1 MTVHDDSHPESD
13 DQDQGLFSLDTSVSS
28 RAYVAEIWK
37 RRDFAL
43 SLPIEELQSSHKDT
57 LFGNIWHL
65 GNPLLTAGVYY
76 LVFGK
81 FLEVSRGIDNFVVW
95 LIIGVFTYQLTAGTI
110 LGGAS
115 SIASRQGLMRSFR
128 FPRAI
133 VPISNMIG
141 ELLAFAFQFLVIV
154 IFAFATGVG
163 PSRRWFLLP
172 VILLIHTAFNLGGS
186 FIAARLNDGFRDI
199 QQLIPFVLRL
209 AMYAS
214 GVMFPLDRIVGRN
227 DLVDWL
233 VRLNPIAS
241 LINFYRWM
249 ILGTDLNVATSALT
263 VVESMLILWFGF
275 RFFKVAEYRYG
286 QP

>member
-1 MTVHDDSHPESD
+1 MTLQKDPDPDSA
-13 DQDQGLFSLDTSVSS
+13 DQDQGLFSLNKAESS
-28 RAYVAEIWK
+28 QAYIAEIWK

-65 GNPLLTAGVYY
+65 GNPLLSAAVYY
-76 LVFGK
+76 LIFGQ
-81 FLEVSRGIDNFVVW
+81 FLAVSRGVNNFVVW
-95 LIIGVFTYQLTAGTI
+95 LIIGVFAYQLTSGTI
-110 LGGAS
+110 LGGAT

-172 VILLIHTAFNLGGS
+172 VILLFHTAFTLGGS
-186 FIAARLNDGFRDI
+186 LIAARLNDGFRDI

-227 DLVDWL
+227 NLVDWL

-249 ILGTDLNVATSALT
+249 ILGTQLNVTTSALT
-263 VVESMLILWFGF
+263 VVESLLILWFGF

-286 QP
+286 QQ